1 MSGIDV
7 TAAEEIKDGN
17 TKDLVGI
24 GGGENRRDNTNQ
36 LLNTNR
42 NPKTATSK
50 FENKKKNV
58 KNLYHS

>member
-17 TKDLVGI
+17 TKDLVGV
-24 GGGENRRDNTNQ
+24 GGGEIRRDNTNQ

-42 NPKTATSK
+42 NPKTATSN
-50 FENKKKNV
+50 FENKKKC
-58 KNLYHS
+58 